1 MCLDG
6 DDSSSPDPRYSTPKL
21 RGTLNLPLPTR
32 LPYAFRSRPSQPSPD
47 LSSLRINDAE
57 AEDATLFISRD
68 EWKRLQLE
76 VASLQ
81 SEICSLRLQ
90 HDEELKAI
98 RAELKTMSAKPTPQ
112 PVIPPAEQPAEQPVP
127 QPDSQPVPQY
137 DFQPVTQPNPPLTIL
152 CPAPG
157 KKRKKKKKKK
167 DRNIN
172 PSCKPEIYNFNIKS
186 LAPALIRPSDEE
198 LSRAC
203 FGYVPHIT
211 PCFQFFHTL
220 STSPISNFSSPR
232 RARIAPGIRPG
243 IIPLMDIVFS

>member
-1 MCLDG
+1 MFSDG
-6 DDSSSPDPRYSTPKL
+6 DDSSLPNPRHLTPKL

-32 LPYAFRSRPSQPSPD
+32 SPYAFRSRPSQSSPD
-47 LSSLRINDAE
+47 PPNALDTPQ
-57 AEDATLFISRD
+57 AEDISFISHED
-68 EWKRLQLE
+68 WGRLQLE

-186 LAPALIRPSDEE
+186 LAPALIRLSDEE